1 MKETA
6 YLIIGKTGIRGVR
19 KTRPGLKW
27 DEVAMKVDLNIPDAL
42 FQRPHIEAK
51 ITVDPEKI
59 QPNQINPELILNTKD
74 LIEQQTGAK
83 IDFKVVSY
91 ENEEKVEIETAVE
104 HSEGE
109 KQED

>member
-1 MKETA
+1 MKEVA

-19 KTRPGLKW
+19 KTRPDLKW
-27 DEVAMKVDLNIPDAL
+27 DEVAMKINLDIPDAL

-51 ITVDPEKI
+51 ITVDPDKI

-83 IDFKVVSY
+83 IDFRVISIDL
-91 ENEEKVEIETAVE
+91 EEKTQ
-104 HSEGE
+104 H
-109 KQED
+109 

>member
-6 YLIIGKTGIRGVR
+6 YLIIGRTGIRGVR

-27 DEVAMKVDLNIPDAL
+27 DEVAMKINLDIPDVL

-51 ITVDPEKI
+51 IIVDPEKI
-59 QPNQINPELILNTKD
+59 QPNQINPDLILNTKD

-83 IDFKVVSY
+83 IDFKVIPM
-91 ENEEKVEIETAVE
+91 EQEEKKDNYDAEA
-104 HSEGE
+104 HEGCYP
-109 KQED
+109 